1 MKVLVIYEA
10 VPEQTYMAKVEM
22 TSDMYDRLKV
32 CHGYMVNNTDVI
44 NEAAEEAVTAISY
57 AFSTEQKHIEWCE
70 TELDKEL
77 FMTMKDIAMT
87 DDARDISGIDAL
99 IHCAL
104 LM

>member
-10 VPEQTYMAKVEM
+10 VPEHTYMAKVEM

-32 CHGYMVNNTDVI
+32 CHGYTVNNAEVI
-44 NEAAEEAVTAISY
+44 NEAAEEAVIAISY
-57 AFSTEQKHIEWCE
+57 AFSTEPKHIEWCE
-70 TELDKEL
+70 TDLDKEL
-77 FMTMKDIAMT
+77 FMTMKDISMSE
-87 DDARDISGIDAL
+87 DASDISGIDAL